1 MNRTT
6 TLSRGVLLAAAL
18 VAGLLA
24 AFYAVNASGAG
35 TTRVVM
41 TAKNKALGRTILV
54 NLRGLSLYSLS
65 VERRGKFI
73 CTNAACL
80 SLWKPLLV
88 PKGTK
93 PTGVTGL
100 GTIKRP
106 TGKIQV
112 TYRGRAALPVRE
124 RPQAWRHQ
132 GQRLQGRRHVAGCDR
147 RKSADVDDLADDD
160 RSAPDLHLPVNRAA
174 PERPQV
180 FGAVP
185 ALPRRMG

>member
-35 TTRVVM
+35 GTRVVM
-41 TAKNKALGRTILV
+41 TAKNKALGKTILV

-65 VERRGKFI
+65 VERHGKFI
-73 CTNAACL
+73 CTNSACL

-100 GTIKRP
+100 GTVKRP

-112 TYRGRAALPVRE
+112 AYRGAPLYRFVNDRKPGDIKGNGFKDVGTWRVATVGKA
-124 RPQAWRHQ
+124 QASTTTSQ
-132 GQRLQGRRHVAGCDR
+132 TTTTSPGY
-147 RKSADVDDLADDD
+147 
-160 RSAPDLHLPVNRAA
+160 P
-174 PERPQV
+174 
-180 FGAVP
+180 
-185 ALPRRMG
+185 

>member
-1 MNRTT
+1 MHRTT
-6 TLSRGVLLAAAL
+6 VLGRGLLSAAAL
-18 VAGLLA
+18 AAGVVA
-24 AFYAVNASGAG
+24 AFYAVTANGSGG
-35 TTRVVM
+35 VRVVM

-65 VERRGKFI
+65 VERHGKFI

-100 GTIKRP
+100 GTVKRP

-112 TYRGRAALPVRE
+112 TYRGAPLYRFVNDRKRGDIRGNGFKDVGTWRVVTVGRAQTSTTSPTTT
-124 RPQAWRHQ
+124 
-132 GQRLQGRRHVAGCDR
+132 
-147 RKSADVDDLADDD
+147 
-160 RSAPDLHLPVNRAA
+160 APP
-174 PERPQV
+174 PTYTYP
-180 FGAVP
+180 
-185 ALPRRMG
+185 

>member
-6 TLSRGVLLAAAL
+6 TLGRGVLLAAAL

-65 VERRGKFI
+65 VERHGKFI

-100 GTIKRP
+100 GTVKRP

-112 TYRGRAALPVRE
+112 TYRGAPLYRFVKDLKRGDIKGNGFKDVGTWRVVTVSGKAAATTP
-124 RPQAWRHQ
+124 PPSS
-132 GQRLQGRRHVAGCDR
+132 GGYG
-147 RKSADVDDLADDD
+147 
-160 RSAPDLHLPVNRAA
+160 
-174 PERPQV
+174 
-180 FGAVP
+180 G
-185 ALPRRMG
+185 GGY

>member
-6 TLSRGVLLAAAL
+6 TVGRGVLLAAAL

-24 AFYAVNASGAG
+24 AFYAVSASSAG

-65 VERRGKFI
+65 VERHGKFI

-80 SLWKPLLV
+80 SVWKPLLV

-100 GTIKRP
+100 GTVKRP

-112 TYRGRAALPVRE
+112 TYRGGPLYRFVKDRK
-124 RPQAWRHQ
+124 RGDIKGNCFKDVGTWRVVTVGKAQ
-132 GQRLQGRRHVAGCDR
+132 T
-147 RKSADVDDLADDD
+147 STT
-160 RSAPDLHLPVNRAA
+160 SPTTTAPP
-174 PERPQV
+174 PTYTYP
-180 FGAVP
+180 
-185 ALPRRMG
+185 